1 LQNSIFFSLILLFL
15 IGCGYKP
22 TTDYTTPLLGNKIS
36 TNVDIDVKNPGDSIY
51 LKDALNE
58 SIVNDYDA
66 KLNDK
71 NNTSKIKLKVNSTSV
86 SAIGYDA
93 NGYPILYRAN
103 TNITAYVTDVRNVI
117 TTYTA
122 TGSYD
127 FATTA
132 NSIIDDNTKH
142 DAIKQAF
149 IQALRIVE
157 FKIAA
162 KEMNDNNRTSQ

>member
-1 LQNSIFFSLILLFL
+1 LQKKIFFSLILLFL

-58 SIVNDYDA
+58 SVVYDYDA
-66 KLNDK
+66 KLND
-71 NNTSKIKLKVNSTSV
+71 NNSTSKIKLKVSSTSV
-86 SAIGYDA
+86 SPIGYDK
-93 NGYPILYRAN
+93 NGYPILYRASA
-103 TNITAYVTDVRNVI
+103 NITAYVTDIKNVI

-122 TGSYD
+122 NGSYD
-127 FATTA
+127 FATKA
-132 NSIIDDNTKH
+132 DSIIDDNTKH

-149 IQALRIVE
+149 LQALRIIE

-162 KEMNDNNRTSQ
+162 KEINDNNITNK